1 LRPLSVSRGRQSRPG
16 RPDDPAAAPCR
27 LRLLSGL
34 GYQPSSDAQGL
45 GPRIDTSRG
54 SYGFTGVTARRFA
67 ADTRYYSFGTEMF
80 VPGWGWGVVEDRG
93 GAIKGPDR
101 LDLYFWLHRQALE
114 WGKKWVEVE
123 IKK

>member
-1 LRPLSVSRGRQSRPG
+1 
-16 RPDDPAAAPCR
+16 
-27 LRLLSGL
+27 
-34 GYQPSSDAQGL
+34 
-45 GPRIDTSRG
+45 
-54 SYGFTGVTARRFA
+54 
-67 ADTRYYSFGTEMF
+67 MF